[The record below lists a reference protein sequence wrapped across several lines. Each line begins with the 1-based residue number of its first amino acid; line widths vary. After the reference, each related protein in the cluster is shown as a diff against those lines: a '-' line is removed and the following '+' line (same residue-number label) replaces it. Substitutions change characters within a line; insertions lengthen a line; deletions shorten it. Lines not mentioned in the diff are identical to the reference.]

1 MPLAKPWCQ
10 PAFAPC
16 ASAGQAPGVALR
28 RGTLEARLGA
38 SPSAARLEKVIG
50 PELLLRAHERLA
62 RYASLIIT
70 LLLIYVAAVS
80 VIKAMH
86 RPFWFDEIFTVTIAR
101 MPSMH
106 DVWRALTTSA
116 DANPPGFYVAERFL
130 ASLVDNERLGF
141 RLASIVTVPF
151 ACLSL
156 FLFMRRD
163 TDAVAGSIAAV
174 FPLLTVLY
182 STFSIEA
189 RPYGL
194 MACFLAIAALAWQRA
209 SRPAWSFGLALSL
222 IAAISVHYYALFALI
237 PFAAAEAARI
247 VSERRVRL
255 NVWLAF
261 GAAAVSILMYWP
273 MLVNL
278 RRLYGGRYYWST
290 ATIFRA
296 IASYDEYMSLIP
308 VGAMLGVIALLSG
321 ALLLY
326 LVRAA
331 IRGED
336 DPVQPGFAPAN
347 CVLALGLLWMPWIA
361 LGIAKMTDGGL
372 AARYAIGT
380 TLGLA
385 MSASYVSFWLGQRMS
400 AVMLILLLTA
410 FGSKEAVYWGAEW
423 YGLNPTR
430 VDVASFERLLESA
443 QDPTLPIVVT
453 NGMEFVPLTYYVSP
467 PMSQRLVALIDREA
481 AREHLGSDSIEVDLL
496 VLQECLP
503 ITVQTYDA
511 FETQHQRFLLYAS
524 PGHGD
529 WWQERLLRDGLG
541 LTTIAADGSRVLYR
555 VERKNPPAA
564 NRFGAAGS

>member
-1 MPLAKPWCQ
+1 
-10 PAFAPC
+10 
-16 ASAGQAPGVALR
+16 
-28 RGTLEARLGA
+28 
-38 SPSAARLEKVIG
+38 VIG
-50 PELLLRAHERLA
+50 PELLLRVHERLA
-62 RYASLIIT
+62 RHAT
-70 LLLIYVAAVS
+70 LLVTLMLLYVAAVS
-80 VIKAMH
+80 VIKASN

-101 MPSMH
+101 LPSMDH
-106 DVWRALTTSA
+106 VWRALSTTT
-116 DANPPGFYVAERFL
+116 DANPPGFYIAERLL
-130 ASLVDNERLGF
+130 APLVANERLAF
-141 RLASIVTVPF
+141 RLASIVTVPL

-163 TDAVAGSIAAV
+163 TDAVAGTIAAV

-194 MACFLAIAALAWQRA
+194 MACFLAFAALAWQRA
-209 SRPAWSFGLALSL
+209 WTPPWAFALAAAL
-222 IAAISVHYYALFALI
+222 IAAISVHYYAFFALV

-247 VSERRVRL
+247 VSERRIRP

-261 GAAAVSILMYWP
+261 GAAALSILLYWP

-278 RRLYGGRYYWST
+278 RRMYGGQYYWST

-308 VGAMLGVIALLSG
+308 VGAMLGVIGLLSG
-321 ALLLY
+321 ALVVY

-331 IRGED
+331 IRRAD

-361 LGIAKMTDGGL
+361 LAIAKMTDGGL

-410 FGSKEAVYWGAEW
+410 FGSKEAVFWAAEW

-430 VDVASFERLLESA
+430 VDVASFERLLDRGD
-443 QDPTLPIVVT
+443 DPTLPIVVT
-453 NGMEFVPLTYYVSP
+453 NGMEFVPLAYYTSP
-467 PMSQRLVALIDREA
+467 PTVHRLVALIDRDA
-481 AREHLGSDSIEVDLL
+481 ARHHSGTDSIEVDLL
-496 VLQECLP
+496 VLQGCLP
-503 ITVQTYDA
+503 IKVQTYDA
-511 FETQHQRFLLYAS
+511 FEDEHARFLLYAS
-524 PGHGD
+524 PGHGE
-529 WWQERLLRDGLG
+529 WWQERLLRDGLA
-541 LTTIAADGSRVLYR
+541 LTTIAAHGSRVLYR
-555 VERKNPPAA
+555 VERRN
-564 NRFGAAGS
+564 